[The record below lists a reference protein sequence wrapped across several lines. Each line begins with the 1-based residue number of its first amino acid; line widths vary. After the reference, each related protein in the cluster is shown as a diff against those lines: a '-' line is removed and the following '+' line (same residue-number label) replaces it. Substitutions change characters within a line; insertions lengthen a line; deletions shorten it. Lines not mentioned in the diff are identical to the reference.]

1 MGGSVMEG
9 VSALEGRLGYRFA
22 DRGLLEMALTHV
34 SAIPT
39 QKVKSYQR
47 LEFLGD
53 RVLGLVVSDMLYK
66 AFPQAEEG
74 ELSRRLAEL
83 VRKESCTEV
92 ARAWEVGPHLRLGD
106 GEIAAGARD
115 NAAIIAD
122 VCEAIVGAVFLDG
135 GFDAARTLV
144 ESAFAARMHAPRRP
158 LRDAKTALQE
168 WAQGRGLAAPTYEIA
183 ERSGPDHA
191 PQFRVAVHVEGKP
204 GAEGRGA
211 SKRNAEQDAAG
222 KFLAREGIRID
233 QS

>member
-1 MGGSVMEG
+1 MPDLASLQE
-9 VSALEGRLGYRFA
+9 RLGYVFA
-22 DRGLLEMALTHV
+22 DAGLLDMALTHV

-39 QKVKSYQR
+39 QKIKSYQR

-53 RVLGLVVSDMLYK
+53 RVLGLVVSNMLY
-66 AFPQAEEG
+66 ATFPNAEEG

-92 ARAWEVGPHLRLGD
+92 ARGWQVGPLLRLGE
-106 GEIAAGARD
+106 GEITSGARD

-135 GFDAARTLV
+135 GFDAAQALV
-144 ESAFAARMHAPRRP
+144 ERAFEARMHAPRRP

-168 WAQGRGLAAPTYEIA
+168 WAQGRGLAAPTYEITD
-183 ERSGPDHA
+183 RSGPDHA
-191 PQFRVAVHVEGKP
+191 PRFRVAVRVDTMSPTEGQ
-204 GAEGRGA
+204 GT
-211 SKRNAEQDAAG
+211 SKRTAEQDAAAR
-222 KFLAREGIRID
+222 FLSREGIRIS